1 MAKRRDLLT
10 LAALALLVLVAS
22 GLRLYRLETLPA
34 GLHHDEASNG
44 MLALDILTGDY
55 PVFFSAYTGKEA
67 GYMYLIAPAIRLLGQ
82 TVLAIRLPAA
92 LAGVAL
98 VGVLFLVGQQMM
110 GRAGGLLAAGVAA
123 GAPWLLHINRIGFRA
138 SLLPLLLTLWV
149 WFLLRAMAARE
160 KPTWLDW
167 MAAGGCLGA
176 AAHTYTSSRI
186 VPLLVVLY
194 LGTLAFWHR
203 PLLRHVWRG
212 FLLMLGVAL
221 LVAAPLLLHYLHHP
235 HDWGERL
242 EQIGACGG
250 DVSPSECVG
259 RVARHTWATLLMVGV
274 RGDPLGFFNLPGQ
287 PALPLF
293 AGWLFYVGGL
303 LALRRIREP
312 TMALLLLWWG
322 VMVVPGILSRDS
334 PHFLRTIGAAPPTML
349 LWALPLASI
358 IRRVGGRYSGKQ
370 GLRSDVVLRLAVPA
384 FAVLLVLSLM
394 FASSNDYFGR
404 WAQRPDLYYEY
415 MGYATDAAA
424 RATQVEAETALFI
437 SEQYYRHPTYL
448 YLAPRTT
455 AARWFDARY
464 GLPLPPSGRSVYL
477 ISPATP
483 VDRRID
489 AFLRGA
495 MGKNILNQRGQ
506 YTATVL
512 TLAER
517 KSLALPTPARPFDVA
532 IGGLQFE
539 GATIGPTDGPTDQAS
554 EQATLPVTLFW
565 RVHSPTR
572 RDLRVFLHLVDGD
585 GAMMAQHDVLG
596 YPSREW
602 RVDDAFVTFHTLP
615 LPHTSL
621 PVRSSLH
628 LGLYDVKTGERMPCS
643 EGKSNNNALIIPLR
657 D

>member
-22 GLRLYRLETLPA
+22 GVRLYRLGTLPA

-44 MLALDILTGDY
+44 MLALDILAGDY

-67 GYMYLIAPAIRLLGQ
+67 GYMYLVALAIRLLGQ

-98 VGVLFLVGQQMM
+98 VGALFLVGRQMM

-149 WFLLRAMAARE
+149 WLMLRAMAARE
-160 KPTWLDW
+160 KPAWIEW
-167 MAAGGCLGA
+167 VGAGGFLGA

-194 LGTLAFWHR
+194 VGILALWHR
-203 PLLRHVWRG
+203 PLLRRVWRG
-212 FLLMLGVAL
+212 FLLMLVVAL

-250 DVSPSECVG
+250 EVSLPECAG
-259 RVARHTWATLLMVGV
+259 LVARHTWATLLMVGV
-274 RGDPLGFFNLPGQ
+274 RGDPLGFFNLPGR

-293 AGWLFYVGGL
+293 AGWLFYVGVL

-322 VMVVPGILSRDS
+322 VLVVPGILSRDS

-358 IRRVGGRYSGKQ
+358 IHRVGGRYSGNQ
-370 GLRSDVVLRLAVPA
+370 GRRAGVVLRFAAPALAG
-384 FAVLLVLSLM
+384 LLLLSLI
-394 FASSNDYFGR
+394 FASSNDYFDC

-424 RATQVEAETALFI
+424 RAAQVETETALFI

-448 YLAPRTT
+448 YLAPRT
-455 AARWFDARY
+455 ADAHWFDARY
-464 GLPLPPSGRSVYL
+464 GVPLPPPGRSVYL

-483 VDRRID
+483 ADQRID
-489 AFLRGA
+489 AFLWGA
-495 MGKNILNQRGQ
+495 AGENILNQRGQ

-512 TLAER
+512 TLAEGE
-517 KSLALPTPARPFDVA
+517 SLALPAPARPFDRA
-532 IGGLQFE
+532 IGGLGFE
-539 GATIGPTDGPTDQAS
+539 GATVGPVDQAK

-565 RVHSPTR
+565 RVRSPTR
-572 RDLRVFLHLVDGD
+572 HELRVFLHLVDGE
-585 GAMMAQHDVLG
+585 GAMIAQHDVLG

-602 RVDDAFVTFHTLP
+602 RAGDAFITFHTIP
-615 LPHTSL
+615 LPHASL
-621 PVRSSLH
+621 PVRSSLN
-628 LGLYDVKTGERMPCS
+628 LGLYNVETGERIRWCDGES
-643 EGKSNNNALIIPLR
+643 DNDTLVIPLGY
-657 D
+657 